1 MEMMLDGL
9 GWLLADGLGLVIEVL
24 VLVEVV
30 EVMVEVVVVLLV
42 VVVVVLEVE
51 VVVVQV
57 VVVVVMGGY
66 NWCWVELRI
75 LTVDVVQQLNGG
87 QQFGSMID
95 IDDAQVIEV
104 GGFQFAE
111 ELQILIA
118 ANR

>member
-1 MEMMLDGL
+1 MSGRQLLMEMMLDGL

-30 EVMVEVVVVLLV
+30 EVMVEVVVVLV

-87 QQFGSMID
+87 QQFGSMIG

-111 ELQILIA
+111 
-118 ANR
+118 